1 MTKHFGRIIIK
12 YSSAT
17 KAVLRIQKEKNT
29 VERGVI
35 KGCELHV
42 EVISSQAWLHHEMPR
57 HPRAARRARLVAV
70 GPLETPSKEQDHQP
84 AVGKNQVKPLHN
96 YPPTLPAVGFVA
108 SNVMQ
113 SRCDAAT

>member
-1 MTKHFGRIIIK
+1 M
-12 YSSAT
+12 
-17 KAVLRIQKEKNT
+17 LRIQKEKNT

-70 GPLETPSKEQDHQP
+70 GPSGDPEQGAGSSTCSRKEPGKAFTQLSPDPSSCGICSFQCY
-84 AVGKNQVKPLHN
+84 AVAL
-96 YPPTLPAVGFVA
+96 
-108 SNVMQ
+108 
-113 SRCDAAT
+113 